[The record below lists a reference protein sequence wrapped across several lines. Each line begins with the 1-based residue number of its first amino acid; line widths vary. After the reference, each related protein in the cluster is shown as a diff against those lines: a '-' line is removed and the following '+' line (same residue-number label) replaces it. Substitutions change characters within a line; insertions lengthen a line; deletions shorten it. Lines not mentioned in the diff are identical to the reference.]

1 MKFILGKKVKMS
13 QCFKESGEV
22 VPVTVIKAGPCVVT
36 QIKTKKRDGYEAVQV
51 GFEQSRK
58 LSLPQKGHLKKL
70 GNFKYLREFKDK
82 NLDLEKYKV
91 GDKID
96 LSAFRPKN
104 RIQISSISKGKGFQG
119 VVKRHGFKGGPASH
133 GHKDQLRAPGSIGA
147 TDPQRVFKGMKMAGR
162 MGKKRVTVKNLEI
175 VEINTEKNLLLIKGA
190 VPGDKNAL
198 LEIKG
203 K

>member
-1 MKFILGKKVKMS
+1 MKFILGKKVEMG
-13 QCFKESGEV
+13 QRFKESGEII
-22 VPVTVIKAGPCVVT
+22 PVTIIKAGPCMVT
-36 QIKTKKRDGYEAVQV
+36 QIKTKKKDGYEAVQI
-51 GFEQSRK
+51 GFERTRK
-58 LSLPQKGHLKKL
+58 LPLPKKGHLKNL
-70 GNFKYLREFKDK
+70 GNFKYLREFRNK
-82 NLDLEKYKV
+82 NLDPEKYKV

-96 LSAFRPKN
+96 LSTFQPKN

-162 MGKKRVTVKNLEI
+162 MGKKRITIKNLEI
-175 VEINTEKNLLLIKGA
+175 VEIDTEKKLLLVKGA
-190 VPGDKNAL
+190 VPGGKNAL

-203 K
+203 E